1 MISKSQTIN
10 STSGP
15 RVLLSP
21 SVRPPV
27 HAIFFTAL
35 QPTILNRSWWYMVP
49 QMNLLGWSL
58 LLMGYPCSFLRI
70 LLNYILWIHTDK
82 CLISGSLSLYHP
94 QYFTGHVWY
103 SYWPQVEHDICW
115 LLCLCV
121 NFPKSCRILKSLE
134 FLFSSWV
141 IILLLGPGKLM
152 VPALWDIFLILRA
165 MCFTNMQIFSLVAQN
180 Q

>member
-1 MISKSQTIN
+1 MHFCCLIMNCPIYTISLLITYILTNIFPKFIYFTDTFISNIIYRQDGDRFDRNMISKSQKIN

-15 RVLLSP
+15 RVLLSLVS

-35 QPTILNRSWWYMVP
+35 QPTVFNRFWWYMVP

-58 LLMGYPCSFLRI
+58 LLMGSPCSFLRI
-70 LLNYILWIHTDK
+70 LLHYILWIHTDR

-103 SYWPQVEHDICW
+103 SYWPQVEHDIC
-115 LLCLCV
+115 
-121 NFPKSCRILKSLE
+121 
-134 FLFSSWV
+134 
-141 IILLLGPGKLM
+141 
-152 VPALWDIFLILRA
+152 
-165 MCFTNMQIFSLVAQN
+165 
-180 Q
+180 